1 MSNGGSNKFLEK
13 VQTYWPVIAGVCVAI
28 AWITSTIIS
37 ASFSMASV
45 KAEVSNN
52 SEEIKENE
60 SNIKARTKVD
70 NKINKRL
77 TVLETE
83 VTHIRTNQSE
93 NHKDIK
99 KQLDTMQQDL
109 KDLSK

>member
-1 MSNGGSNKFLEK
+1 VSNGGSNKFLEK

-45 KAEVSNN
+45 KSEVSNN
-52 SEEIKENE
+52 AKDISENQE
-60 SNIKARTKVD
+60 NIKGRARVD
-70 NKINKRL
+70 GKINKRL

-83 VTHIRTNQSE
+83 VTHIRTHQSE

>member
-1 MSNGGSNKFLEK
+1 MSDGESNKFLAK
-13 VQTYWPVIAGVCVAI
+13 VQTYWPVVAGVCVAI
-28 AWITSTIIS
+28 AWVTSSLIS
-37 ASFSMASV
+37 ATFSMASV

-52 SEEIKENE
+52 IEDIRDNE
-60 SNIKARTKVD
+60 DSIKARAKVD
-70 NKINKRL
+70 GKISKRL

-83 VTHIRTNQSE
+83 VTHIRTHQSE